1 MNYLLS
7 PTLIF
12 GCVVQANELK
22 RGITDAEIALT
33 VTPGS
38 EGEVSTLRACLQVN
52 FLLNFLLV

>member
-12 GCVVQANELK
+12 GCVVQANEIK

-38 EGEVSTLRACLQVN
+38 EGEVSTLRA
-52 FLLNFLLV
+52 